1 MRKIILAIATLSL
14 LSAGQRVFA
23 AENMFKNPTGFADIQ
38 SFIAGFLKAI
48 VILSMPVIALFIVV
62 AGFKFL
68 SARGKPT
75 ALGEARDNFK
85 YVIYGAILILGA
97 WALAVLIWGTV
108 NPLINGGGSGGGG
121 FVGAPGS
128 GI

>member
-1 MRKIILAIATLSL
+1 MTSTRIKNILGIASLWL
-14 LSAGQRVFA
+14 LSAPYAYADDKFP
-23 AENMFKNPTGFADIQ
+23 NPTSFPDVQ
-38 SFIAGFLKAI
+38 SFIAGFLKAV
-48 VILSMPVIALFIVV
+48 VILSLPVIALFIVI

-108 NPLINGGGSGGGG
+108 NPLINGGSPGAGGLVRDQN
-121 FVGAPGS
+121 F
-128 GI
+128 

>member
-1 MRKIILAIATLSL
+1 MKKILSIAVLSL
-14 LSAGQRVFA
+14 VSCAQVSYA
-23 AENMFKNPTGFADIQ
+23 ADKFVNPSSYPDIQ
-38 SFIAGFLKAI
+38 SFIAGFLKAV
-48 VILSMPVIALFIVV
+48 VILSMPVIALFIVI

-68 SARGKPT
+68 SARGKPG

-108 NPLINGGGSGGGG
+108 KPLINGGGSSNGYIGGPPTGT
-121 FVGAPGS
+121 FS
-128 GI
+128 I